1 MVEADAQH
9 ALSYA
14 ALSTA
19 IILSTPAILA
29 ACSAMLFILL
39 PATNPVIEPPS
50 FCAAVTELDE
60 PWINLP
66 SRCSRTAND
75 ESNRARAER
84 LCTDGLLLFDLNC
97 VRAWYRTDR
106 PAMDSILSFASVRKR
121 AQRHGGSCYI

>member
-1 MVEADAQH
+1 
-9 ALSYA
+9 
-14 ALSTA
+14 
-19 IILSTPAILA
+19 
-29 ACSAMLFILL
+29 MLFILL

-50 FCAAVTELDE
+50 FCAAVTALDE

-97 VRAWYRTDR
+97 VRAWYKTDR
-106 PAMDSILSFASVRKR
+106 PAIDNILSFAPVRKR
-121 AQRHGGSCYI
+121 SKTRRIMMYLSPRLPSELNFQPEAGIQGGILR